1 MVLFFSIRR
10 RHTRVALVTGVQ
22 TCALPISKLII
33 DSGAGHPVL
42 LDPHSNPA
50 FLIPDTSVSAMLGVG
65 LNGPIRGYLGRLS
78 SLYLGDFE
86 LVNPIASFPDYDTV
100 LYDPYGVQRNGNIG
114 NEVLKRFNVIFDYR
128 HTVMYLKPNNR
139 FGDPFE
145 HDMSGMSLVT
155 GGNVYRR
162 YFITNIIPGSPADD
176 AGLEVDDEILSI
188 NLQPAKEMS
197 ISEIDHL
204 FRSEDKRN
212 LLLEIGR
219 EGETDMVI
227 LILRRRI

>member
-1 MVLFFSIRR
+1 
-10 RHTRVALVTGVQ
+10 
-22 TCALPISKLII
+22 
-33 DSGAGHPVL
+33 
-42 LDPHSNPA
+42 
-50 FLIPDTSVSAMLGVG
+50 
-65 LNGPIRGYLGRLS
+65 
-78 SLYLGDFE
+78 
-86 LVNPIASFPDYDTV
+86 
-100 LYDPYGVQRNGNIG
+100 
-114 NEVLKRFNVIFDYR
+114 
-128 HTVMYLKPNNR
+128 
-139 FGDPFE
+139 
-145 HDMSGMSLVT
+145 MSGMSLVT

-204 FRSEDKRN
+204 FHSEEKRH

-227 LILRRRI
+227 LLLRRRTYHHFTGGQIVVYNKMHR